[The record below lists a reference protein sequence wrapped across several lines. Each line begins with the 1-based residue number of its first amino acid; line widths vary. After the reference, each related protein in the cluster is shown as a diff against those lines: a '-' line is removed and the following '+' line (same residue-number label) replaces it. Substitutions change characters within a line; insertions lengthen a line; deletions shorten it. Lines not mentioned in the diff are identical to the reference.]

1 MKSRLKY
8 ACGFITCLIIEILIA
23 LFVHDNFVR
32 PYIGDVLV
40 VVVIYFL
47 LRMIIDGKCKW
58 LPIIIFVFAAGVE
71 VSQYFNIVG
80 LLGLSDISFFRIL
93 IGTTFDIKDIICY
106 GVGCVILQILE
117 ILIRKKFKVSI

>member
-71 VSQYFNIVG
+71 VSQY
-80 LLGLSDISFFRIL
+80 L
-93 IGTTFDIKDIICY
+93 I
-106 GVGCVILQILE
+106 
-117 ILIRKKFKVSI
+117 